1 MELNFVID
9 KENLKNYKPVAPYV
23 SIPAPTAYL
32 MLGQDSTKQPHYQY
46 TASDPR
52 YYWSPIYVDTMVEQQ
67 FNPRWFCAEHWWRI
81 RCNHP
86 NHQYLLALDCDS
98 EQDMLSAARI
108 LKIHDIGYAIVK
120 TSVGNDI
127 TVIKGTQLVP
137 FPQGP
142 QGIQGVQGVQ
152 AVYPSLITEQQLTDH
167 FWVLADYIA
176 PMKHLINFMRTV
188 PGVDEKFVACCD
200 YKQTI
205 HLRAHPKGVSLPV
218 FPTSHTLTS
227 KRAIEWY
234 EAFKNHFE
242 SPKMKAVL
250 VARKLQSVKNK
261 PDEFSKM
268 IHDPSFEV

>member
-9 KENLKNYKPVAPYV
+9 KENLKEYKPVAPYIAI
-23 SIPAPTAYL
+23 SAQSAYL

-46 TASDPR
+46 SASDPR
-52 YYWSPIYVDTMVEQQ
+52 HYWSPIYVDTMVEQQ
-67 FNPRWFCAEHWWRI
+67 FSPKWFCAEHWWRI

-108 LKIHDIGYAIVK
+108 LKIHDIGYAIIK
-120 TSVGNDI
+120 TSVGKETFI
-127 TVIKGTQLVP
+127 S
-137 FPQGP
+137 
-142 QGIQGVQGVQ
+142 GIAQGVQGPYGPQGMQGPQNFTPPLVE
-152 AVYPSLITEQQLTDH
+152 AREVDH
-167 FWVLADYIA
+167 FWIIADYIA
-176 PMKHLINFMRTV
+176 PMKHLINFMRTI

-227 KRAIEWY
+227 KRATEWY
-234 EAFKNHFE
+234 EAFKAHFE
-242 SPKMKAVL
+242 SAKMKAV
-250 VARKLQSVKNK
+250 VTARKLQSIKHK

-268 IHDPSFEV
+268 IHDPNFEV